1 MTERV
6 SGAMSSLRTRWGW
19 AAITVLV
26 AIRLATPHTWLG
38 TTVYLTALCGAAVVA
53 VVAVFR
59 FGPPRLARGLLAA
72 GIVCT
77 ALGDVIWQIYVTV
90 TGASPDVSLADIP
103 WLAAYV
109 LVGAALWTGPTGRRP
124 RISDDPDAVIDMS
137 VVAVISS
144 LVVWHL
150 WVEPMV
156 SDSSTPVYVRLVWAA
171 YPVLDAALLAL
182 LVRTLLD
189 RSRTRVVAGFVAAGV
204 GCWLLSDLGFL
215 VLGEESALAPLM
227 DAGWML
233 GTAALAAA
241 TWRLHPDPA
250 ENDAP
255 ARTRAD
261 RADASETTAPTA
273 GSWRIALALVPLLVP
288 WVFELV
294 AYAQGTDTDPLPLF
308 LATAALAGLVFVRT
322 LRLLRIGRDSRARL
336 EASERLYR
344 SVAAHSSDAALVLD
358 GRGVLLR
365 PAPSLGAL
373 FRTDGVSEVGTDVL
387 ALAEDVDGFGADIR
401 KLFDKSLA
409 SPGEDME
416 GEFCVRVG
424 DSSYRWFDV
433 RIVNLQ
439 SDPDVDAV
447 LANLHDVTDRKR
459 AEEALTH
466 QAFHDMLT
474 GLPNRALFRDRLDHT
489 LLQAMRTGNYPV
501 VLYIDLDGFKH
512 VNDSLGHDAGDD
524 LLIEVTRRTS
534 SIVRAGDTVARL
546 GGDEFAV
553 LVEQSGDALLE
564 ARVIA
569 NRLLEALLVPV
580 QLGNRAITM
589 SASIGI
595 APATPDSTA
604 GSLLRDADT
613 AMYRAKTNGRSR
625 WIEYEPAMRAAAVKR
640 LQIESDL
647 HLALPAGQLRV
658 EYQPVIDLT
667 TRAVVGFEALL
678 RWAHPTLGEITPDVF
693 IPIAE
698 EAGLIVD
705 IGRWVLDTACRQA
718 ARWQRRF
725 GTERSMAVNVSG
737 RQLSSPDL
745 YGDVRDALAMSGL
758 DPTLLV
764 LEITETALI
773 EDAPTAVAVLERLR
787 LLGIRLAVDDFGT
800 GYSSLSHLR
809 QFPIDIIK
817 IDQSFV
823 GIIGSDGE
831 IPDIVRGL
839 LELARTL
846 HLQTVAEGIESDD
859 QLQQLR
865 QLHCDQG
872 QGFLFA
878 KSLPP
883 TVAGQLLEEQARHD
897 SDDPRVPPA
906 TVGADVEWSPRGES
920 NS

>member
-1 MTERV
+1 MAERV
-6 SGAMSSLRTRWGW
+6 SEAMSSLRTWWGW
-19 AAITVLV
+19 AAIAVLV
-26 AIRLATPHTWLG
+26 VVRLAAADSWLG
-38 TTVYLTALCGAAVVA
+38 TAAYLTALCGAAVMA
-53 VVAVFR
+53 VVAVSR
-59 FGPPRLARGLLAA
+59 FGPPRLARELLAA

-77 ALGDVIWQIYVTV
+77 ALGDVLWQLYVTV
-90 TGASPDVSLADIP
+90 RGEPPDISLADIP

-109 LVGAALWTGPTGRRP
+109 LVAAALLTMNSGRRP
-124 RISDDPDAVIDMS
+124 KFGDDPDAMIDMS
-137 VVAVISS
+137 VVAVITS
-144 LVVWHL
+144 LVVWNL
-150 WVEPMV
+150 WVEPTI
-156 SDSSTPVYVRLVWAA
+156 SDSSTPVFVRAVWAA

-182 LVRTLLD
+182 LIRMQLD
-189 RSRTRVVAGFVAAGV
+189 RSRGLVVTRFVAAGI
-204 GCWLLSDLGFL
+204 GCWLLADLGYL
-215 VLGEESALAPLM
+215 ALGQTSTLAPVM

-233 GTAALAAA
+233 GTAALAAGA
-241 TWRLHPDPA
+241 WRLRLDTPESEAAARPGVARDRTPDA
-250 ENDAP
+250 VAAP
-255 ARTRAD
+255 V
-261 RADASETTAPTA
+261 S
-273 GSWRIALALVPLLVP
+273 SWRVAIALLPLLVP
-288 WVFELV
+288 WIFELV
-294 AYAQGTDTDPLPLF
+294 AYARGTDIDPLPLL

-322 LRLLRIGRDSRARL
+322 LYLLRIGRDSRAQL
-336 EASERLYR
+336 AASERLYR

-358 GRGVLLR
+358 RRGVLLQ
-365 PAPSLGAL
+365 PSPSLGSL
-373 FRTDGVSEVGTDVL
+373 FRTDGISEVGTDVL
-387 ALAEDVDGFGADIR
+387 ALAEDVDGFGADLR

-416 GEFCVRVG
+416 GEFGVRVD
-424 DSSYRWFDV
+424 DSSYRWVDV
-433 RIVNLQ
+433 RVVNLL
-439 SDPDVDAV
+439 SNPEVEAV

-474 GLPNRALFRDRLDHT
+474 GLPNRALLRDRVDHT

-524 LLIEVTRRTS
+524 LLIEVARRTT

-580 QLGNRAITM
+580 HLGNRAITM

-595 APATPDSTA
+595 APATPESTA

-647 HLALPAGQLRV
+647 HQALAAGQLRV

-667 TRAVVGFEALL
+667 TRAVAGFEALL
-678 RWAHPTLGEITPDVF
+678 RWRHPTLGEITPDVF

-718 ARWQRRF
+718 ATWHRRF
-725 GTERSMAVNVSG
+725 GTRRSMAVNVSG
-737 RQLSSPDL
+737 RQLGAPEL
-745 YGDVRDALAMSGL
+745 YDHVRDALATSGL
-758 DPTLLV
+758 DPTSLV

-773 EDAPTAVAVLERLR
+773 DDAPTAVAVLERLR

-846 HLQTVAEGIESDD
+846 HLETVAEGIESDD

-878 KSLPP
+878 KSLPS
-883 TVAGQLLEEQARHD
+883 TVAEQLLEEQARRD
-897 SDDPRVPPA
+897 SNDPLVAPA
-906 TVGADVEWSPRGES
+906 AVGPGETPGIAPG
-920 NS
+920 